1 MAKSI
6 WLICKYASPEKYFFG
21 TRHFYFAE
29 EWVKNGLEV
38 TIFTSNASHL
48 TDKLPQFPGSRMVE
62 DIEGVRTVWLK
73 VRKTAKSSSA
83 ARVVSWL
90 HFEWKVLIT
99 SKRQFKRPDVII
111 ASSLSIL
118 SIISGYLLARYYKA
132 RFILEIRDIWPL
144 SAMQLGGY
152 SSNHPFMWLL
162 GKLEKFGYRKADVI
176 VGTMPNLIEHV
187 QEVEPKFKACIC
199 IPQGIKEELL
209 NIVESLSEQYIAET
223 FTPNTFKVA
232 YAGTINPNNPIEVLL
247 EAVSKLP
254 DEEHVEA
261 YILGSG
267 SMLATYK
274 HKYAFCNRIKFI
286 SPIPKKQVKA
296 FLQQTDLC
304 FDSIDSEIAR
314 FGLSRNK
321 WIDYMNAG
329 RPIVCSYSGYQ
340 SMINEAMSGS
350 FVPFGNVDLLV
361 KEIIMYK
368 NLPVADRLAM
378 GLRAHSFLKENRL
391 FKKLSF
397 EYQGYFDV

>member
-29 EWVKNGLEV
+29 EWVKNGHEV

-48 TDKLPQFPGSRMVE
+48 TDKLPNFSGSRMVE
-62 DIEGVRTVWLK
+62 DIEGVNTVWLK
-73 VRKTAKSSSA
+73 VLKTAKSSSS
-83 ARVVSWL
+83 ARVLSWL

-118 SIISGYLLARYYKA
+118 SIISGFLLARYYKA

-144 SAMQLGGY
+144 SATQLGGY

-162 GKLEKFGYRKADVI
+162 GKLEKFGYRKADLI

-187 QEVEPKFKACIC
+187 QEVEPKFKACVC

-209 NIVESLSEQYIAET
+209 NGVESLSEEYIAKT
-223 FTPNTFKVA
+223 FTSNTFKVA
-232 YAGTINPNNPIEVLL
+232 YTGTINPNNPLEVLL
-247 EAVSKLP
+247 DAVSKMP
-254 DEEHVEA
+254 EKEQVEA

-267 SMLATYK
+267 SMLETYK
-274 HKYAFCNRIKFI
+274 KKYAFCNRIKFI
-286 SPIPKKQVKA
+286 PPIPKKLVKA

-329 RPIVCSYSGYQ
+329 KPIVCSYSGYQ

-350 FVPFGNVDLLV
+350 FVPFGNVELLA

-368 NLPVADRLAM
+368 NLSFADRLTI
-378 GLRAHSFLKENRL
+378 GQRAQSYLKENRL
-391 FKKLSF
+391 FKKLALD
-397 EYQGYFDV
+397 YQGYFEV

>member
-29 EWVKNGLEV
+29 EWVKNGHEV

-48 TDKLPQFPGSRMVE
+48 TDKLPHFPGSRMVE
-62 DIEGVRTVWLK
+62 DIQGVHTVWLK
-73 VRKTAKSSSA
+73 VLKTAKSSSA
-83 ARVVSWL
+83 ARVFSWL
-90 HFEWKVLIT
+90 HFEWKVLTT
-99 SKRQFKRPDVII
+99 SKWQFKRPDVII
-111 ASSLSIL
+111 VSSLSIL
-118 SIISGYLLARYYKA
+118 SIISGFLLARYYKV

-162 GKLEKFGYRKADVI
+162 GKLEKFGYRKADII
-176 VGTMPNLIEHV
+176 VGTMPNLKEHV
-187 QEVEPKFKACIC
+187 QEVEPRFKACLC

-209 NIVESLSEQYIAET
+209 HTSEPLDEHYIAET

-247 EAVSKLP
+247 QAVSNLP
-254 DEEHVEA
+254 EEEGVEA

-267 SMLATYK
+267 SMLETFK
-274 HKYAFCNRIKFI
+274 EKYTFCNRIKFVA
-286 SPIPKKQVKA
+286 PIPKKQVNA

-329 RPIVCSYSGYQ
+329 KPIVCSFSGFQ
-340 SMINEAMSGS
+340 SMINEANCGS
-350 FVPFGNVDLLV
+350 FVPFGDEAKLGQEILRFKSLTKEEV
-361 KEIIMYK
+361 KLIGTRAK
-368 NLPVADRLAM
+368 N
-378 GLRAHSFLKENRL
+378 FLKEKRL
-391 FKKLSF
+391 FSILAKNYEMLF
-397 EYQGYFDV
+397 

>member
-29 EWVKNGLEV
+29 EWVKNGHEV

-48 TDKLPQFPGSRMVE
+48 TDKLPRFRGSRMVE
-62 DIEGVRTVWLK
+62 EIQGVGTVWLK
-73 VRKTAKSSSA
+73 VLKTAKSSSA
-83 ARVVSWL
+83 ARVLSWL
-90 HFEWKVLIT
+90 HFEWKVLST

-144 SAMQLGGY
+144 SAMQLRGY
-152 SSNHPFMWLL
+152 SSNHPFMWFL
-162 GKLEKFGYRKADVI
+162 GKLEKFGYRKADLI

-187 QEVEPKFKACIC
+187 QEVEPNFKACIC

-209 NIVESLSEQYIAET
+209 NGVEPLNEQYSAVT

-247 EAVSKLP
+247 EAVSKMP
-254 DEEHVEA
+254 EEEQVEA

-267 SMLATYK
+267 SMLDTYK
-274 HKYAFCNRIKFI
+274 EKYASCNRIKFI
-286 SPIPKKQVKA
+286 PPIPKKQVKA

-340 SMINEAMSGS
+340 SMINEALSGS

-361 KEIIMYK
+361 KEIIRYK

-378 GLRAHSFLKENRL
+378 GLRARSYLKENRL
-391 FKKLSF
+391 FKKLSL
-397 EYQGYFDV
+397 EYQFYFGE

>member
-6 WLICKYASPEKYFFG
+6 WLICKYASPEKYYFG

-29 EWVKNGLEV
+29 EWVKNGYEV

-48 TDKLPQFPGSRMVE
+48 TDQLPQFTGGRM
-62 DIEGVRTVWLK
+62 IEEIHGVCTVWLK
-73 VRKTAKSSSA
+73 VLKTVKSSSA
-83 ARVVSWL
+83 VRILSWL
-90 HFEWKVLIT
+90 HFELKVLIT
-99 SKRQFKRPDVII
+99 PKNQFKKPDVVI

-118 SIISGYLLARYYKA
+118 SIISGFLTARYYRA

-152 SSNHPFMWLL
+152 TSNHPFIWLL
-162 GKLEKFGYRKADVI
+162 GKLEKFGYRRADVV

-187 QEVEPKFKACIC
+187 QEVEPKFKACVC

-209 NIVESLSEQYIAET
+209 FAFEPLSEHYIKET
-223 FTPNTFKVA
+223 FTPCMFKVA

-247 EAVSKLP
+247 EAVAKLP
-254 DEEHVEA
+254 EDEQVEA

-267 SMLATYK
+267 LMLAMFK
-274 HKYAFCNRIKFI
+274 EKYASCKRIKFI
-286 SPIPKKQVKA
+286 TPLPKKHVKA
-296 FLQQTDLC
+296 FLQQIDLC

-329 RPIVCSYSGYQ
+329 KPIVCSYSGYQ
-340 SMINEAMSGS
+340 SMINESQSGS
-350 FVPFGNVDLLV
+350 FVPFGNVDLLAQ
-361 KEIIMYK
+361 EIIRYK
-368 NLPVADRLAM
+368 KMSTEEISAM
-378 GLRAHSFLKENRL
+378 GNRAQKYLSEHRL
-391 FKKLSF
+391 FSQLAR
-397 EYQGYFDV
+397 EYEILF

>member
-29 EWVKNGLEV
+29 EWVKNGHEV

-62 DIEGVRTVWLK
+62 EIQGVHTVWLK
-73 VRKTAKSSSA
+73 VLKTAKSSSA
-83 ARVVSWL
+83 ARVLSWL
-90 HFEWKVLIT
+90 HFEWKVLTT
-99 SKRQFKRPDVII
+99 SKRPFKKPDVII

-162 GKLEKFGYRKADVI
+162 GKLEKFGYRKADLI

-187 QEVEPKFKACIC
+187 QEVEPNFKACVC

-209 NIVESLSEQYIAET
+209 NGVEPLNEQYIAET
-223 FTPNTFKVA
+223 FTPNAFKVA

-254 DEEHVEA
+254 EEEQVEA

-274 HKYAFCNRIKFI
+274 EKYAFCNRIKFI
-286 SPIPKKQVKA
+286 PPIPKKQVKS

-350 FVPFGNVDLLV
+350 FVPFGNVELLA

-368 NLPVADRLAM
+368 NLSIADRLAM
-378 GLRAHSFLKENRL
+378 GQRAQNYLKENRL
-391 FKKLSF
+391 FKKLSL

>member
-29 EWVKNGLEV
+29 EWVKNGHEV

-62 DIEGVRTVWLK
+62 EIQGVRTVWLK
-73 VRKTAKSSSA
+73 VLKMAKSSSA
-83 ARVVSWL
+83 VRILSWL
-90 HFEWKVLIT
+90 HFEWKVLTT
-99 SKRQFKRPDVII
+99 SKSNFKRPDVVI

-118 SIISGYLLARYYKA
+118 SIISGFLLARYYKA

-152 SSNHPFMWLL
+152 SSKHPFMWLL
-162 GKLEKFGYRKADVI
+162 GKLEKFGYRKADVV

-187 QEVEPKFKACIC
+187 QEVEPKYKACVC

-209 NIVESLSEQYIAET
+209 HGVDALDEKYVLEV

-232 YAGTINPNNPIEVLL
+232 YAGTINLNNPIEVLL
-247 EAVSKLP
+247 EAVTKLP
-254 DEEHVEA
+254 EEEQVEA

-267 SMLATYK
+267 SMLEIYK
-274 HKYAFCNRIKFI
+274 KKYASCKRIKFI
-286 SPIPKKQVKA
+286 PPIPKEQVKA

-329 RPIVCSYSGYQ
+329 RPILCSYSGYQ
-340 SMINEAMSGS
+340 SMINESESGT
-350 FVPFGNVDLLV
+350 FVPFGDVDLLAN
-361 KEIIMYK
+361 EIIRYK
-368 NLPVADRLAM
+368 NLSVADRLAM
-378 GLRAHSFLKENRL
+378 GQRGRSYLMENRL
-391 FKKLSF
+391 FKKLSLD
-397 EYQGYFDV
+397 YQGYFDA

>member
-29 EWVKNGLEV
+29 EWVKNGHEV

-62 DIEGVRTVWLK
+62 EIQGVRTVWLK
-73 VRKTAKSSSA
+73 VLKTAKSSSA
-83 ARVVSWL
+83 MRILSWL
-90 HFEWKVLIT
+90 HFEWKVLTT
-99 SKRQFKRPDVII
+99 SKSSFKRPDVVI

-118 SIISGYLLARYYKA
+118 SIISGFLLARYYKA

-152 SSNHPFMWLL
+152 SSKHPFMWLL
-162 GKLEKFGYRKADVI
+162 GKLEKFGYRKADVV

-187 QEVEPKFKACIC
+187 QEVEPKYKACVC
-199 IPQGIKEELL
+199 IPQGIKEDLL
-209 NIVESLSEQYIAET
+209 HSVDTLDEKYILEV
-223 FTPNTFKVA
+223 FKPNTFKVA
-232 YAGTINPNNPIEVLL
+232 YAGTINRNNPIEVLL
-247 EAVSKLP
+247 EAIAKLP
-254 DEEHVEA
+254 EEEQVEA

-267 SMLATYK
+267 SMLETYK
-274 HKYAFCNRIKFI
+274 KKYASCKRIKFI
-286 SPIPKKQVKA
+286 PPIPKEQVKA

-329 RPIVCSYSGYQ
+329 RPIICSYSGYQ
-340 SMINEAMSGS
+340 SMINESQSGT
-350 FVPFGNVDLLV
+350 FVPFGNVELLTA
-361 KEIIMYK
+361 EILRYK
-368 NLPVADRLAM
+368 NLPVDDRLEM
-378 GLRAHSFLKENRL
+378 GRRAQKYLKENRL
-391 FKKLSF
+391 FKKLSLD
-397 EYQGYFDV
+397 YQGYFDV